1 MEEDHAEASGLGELS
16 AIQSS
21 SVAVA
26 AAKTL
31 RNEILRRSDDD
42 MFLGSED
49 DLIHRLGISRPTFR
63 QAARL
68 LEYEELLVIRRGVG
82 GGFFGRRPSAEVVA
96 RMAGIFLLS
105 QGASFADILR
115 AQFPLQ
121 TEALRQIAR
130 NPDPAERAKLGD
142 FLDGAGHLRKITDIP
157 SAIRAI
163 NAFWRLVGQVA
174 GNPALAL
181 FMQTSQAY
189 GAKSAGLSLNAARL
203 EIYVR
208 SLTDMARAVAAADA
222 KSAIAIAEAQNRRM
236 ISWTTD
242 DAPEADRAPARG
254 RGGRG

>member
-1 MEEDHAEASGLGELS
+1 MVGDRDEELGLGEL
-16 AIQSS
+16 APIQSS
-21 SVAVA
+21 SVAVT
-26 AAKTL
+26 AAKAL
-31 RNEILRRSDDD
+31 RNEILRRSDGD

-49 DLIHRLGISRPTFR
+49 DLIQRLGISRPTFR

-96 RMAGIFLLS
+96 RMAGIYLLA
-105 QGASFADILR
+105 QGASFADVLR

-121 TEALRQIAR
+121 TEALRQVALK
-130 NPDPAERAKLGD
+130 PDPTERGRLGAY
-142 FLDGAGHLRKITDIP
+142 LDSCGHLRRITDIP

-163 NAFWRLVGQVA
+163 NAFWRLVGQLA

-189 GAKSAGLSLNAARL
+189 GANSAGLSLNAARL
-203 EIYVR
+203 AIYVR
-208 SLTDMARAVAAADA
+208 GLRDIVTAVEAGDTEGAIAVAAAQNQRL
-222 KSAIAIAEAQNRRM
+222 IA
-236 ISWTTD
+236 WTTD
-242 DAPEADRAPARG
+242 DAAETVQVRE

>member
-1 MEEDHAEASGLGELS
+1 MDDERADDQGLGEIS
-16 AIQSS
+16 PIQSS

-26 AAKTL
+26 AAKVL

-49 DLIHRLGISRPTFR
+49 DLIRRLGISRPTFR

-68 LEYEELLVIRRGVG
+68 LEYEQLLTIRRGTG

-96 RMAGIFLLS
+96 RMAGIYLLA

-121 TEALRQIAR
+121 TEALRQIAA
-130 NPDPAERAKLGD
+130 NPDPAERGRPGAYLAA
-142 FLDGAGHLRKITDIP
+142 AGHLQRITDIP
-157 SAIRAI
+157 DAIRAI
-163 NAFWRLVGQVA
+163 NGFWRVVGQVA

-189 GAKSAGLSLNAARL
+189 GAKSAGLSLNAVRL
-203 EIYVR
+203 AAYVEGLR
-208 SLTDMARAVAAADA
+208 EMARWVEAGDAPAAIAVAD
-222 KSAIAIAEAQNRRM
+222 AQNRRM
-236 ISWTTD
+236 IAWMVA
-242 DAPEADRAPARG
+242 DAAEAAPRKLKG
-254 RGGRG
+254 RR